1 MPKHVPMRDWN
12 SSSYCLNGRA
22 ASSLMNDGDS
32 TVIEGEPIN
41 PTPQI
46 PRDRGRGGAPSWDE
60 WTKARTQGGS

>member
-1 MPKHVPMRDWN
+1 MPKNVPLRDWN

-32 TVIEGEPIN
+32 AVIEGEPIN

-46 PRDRGRGGAPSWDE
+46 PRDRGRGGAQSFQEFD
-60 WTKARTQGGS
+60 RRNSRGGS